1 MSLDIISTQFSVV
14 DAAQEGAMR
23 TSQAANLRNCEIA
36 TLRNRRETRSPLNL
50 FILTPEAQRHSHR
63 DPQAR

>member
-1 MSLDIISTQFSVV
+1 MALDIISTQVSVV

-23 TSQAANLRNCEIA
+23 TSHLPTCEIAKFA

-63 DPQAR
+63 DPSAR